1 MYWSVHVHAGHVA
14 MIEQERNSGEDILQ
28 ELFGTSESL
37 SLTKELF
44 DNDYLG
50 Q

>member
-1 MYWSVHVHAGHVA
+1 
-14 MIEQERNSGEDILQ
+14 MIEQERSSGEDILQ

-44 DNDYLG
+44 DSDYLG